1 MIEKELRNLYI
12 SDLANDISESTGVS
26 KRGTQK
32 VISTLIETI
41 INTVQINGDIQITNL
56 GKFIK
61 KTINSDETVEFRP
74 SKNFINIM
82 NQKE

>member
-1 MIEKELRNLYI
+1 MYI